1 MRKIRPQKQRFSI
14 RKFTVGAA
22 SVLIGLTFIGVNNQE
37 VQADTTVAPEE
48 SVKVESSTISDIT
61 ETIDNIVNT
70 EDQSVSTANQAEA
83 MSVEENNEVE
93 NDVTASGETGNEEV
107 KIDQSI
113 SSVETNN
120 VEGSATNEVVTYN
133 AASTNEDTAVN
144 NQNTNTTETN
154 LVENTTPVKE
164 VQVVENVEE
173 NTAPV
178 DVQTVETTESNT
190 DSVEELN
197 PIEDENKVENEA
209 SPIEESVIKEST
221 TIQSDVK
228 EVQSKASVTIQGT
241 DAEKYPKEA
250 GKLIGKDKYIYQILN
265 LNYTS
270 FRPSQNKKLV
280 LSVNR
285 NSLSDENLYAY
296 VTDNGFTKILST
308 HTIQAGHFK
317 NIEVDNGMYNVE
329 FLIVNSGKSD
339 VTVNENKTPVG
350 NASTVVGST
359 RIEYCLGNSTDIDA
373 SSIGEIIP
381 IYTEQSVIKYYY
393 RNKDGK
399 LVEILNTLM
408 LTYQAGLAKNLL
420 LITLININS

>member
-1 MRKIRPQKQRFSI
+1 
-14 RKFTVGAA
+14 
-22 SVLIGLTFIGVNNQE
+22 
-37 VQADTTVAPEE
+37 
-48 SVKVESSTISDIT
+48 
-61 ETIDNIVNT
+61 
-70 EDQSVSTANQAEA
+70 

-154 LVENTTPVKE
+154 LVENTTQVEE
-164 VQVVENVEE
+164 VQAVENVEE
-173 NTAPV
+173 NTASV
-178 DVQTVETTESNT
+178 DIQLVETTESNT
-190 DSVEELN
+190 ASVEETQPTENVETNTVPVEADQPIENTEDSTDSVEKLN

-209 SPIEESVIKEST
+209 SPNEESVIKENT

-228 EVQSKASVTIQGT
+228 EVQSKVSVTIQGT

-285 NSLSDENLYAY
+285 NNLSDENLYAY

-308 HTIQAGHFK
+308 HTIQTGHFK
-317 NIEVDNGMYNVE
+317 NIEVNNGIYNVK
-329 FLIVNSGKSD
+329 FLVVNSGKSD

-359 RIEYCLGNSTDIDA
+359 RIEYCLGNSTNIDA